1 MPRDVVPG
9 QSSCAA
15 APMSAADLA
24 ALYAHARALD
34 DRLRQAFDN
43 FDLDGSGTMGME
55 EVLPLLDDLGELK
68 KLSTAARVAFATEKF
83 IEADANVAEVA
94 VRNAAQVAADAE
106 VVVTSVGAS
115 ADLGHVDRSV
125 LISNPPW
132 GVQTAGA
139 DRPVLDAMFS
149 SKAAVIHLMHH
160 AEAGHVEALAASHGW
175 VSEDVLRAPFRLPLV
190 HDHQRSGRRT
200 TEVLCRRFSRPA
212 SEERIEKERP

>member
-1 MPRDVVPG
+1 MNTVRLRHLAMALSALEPH
-9 QSSCAA
+9 
-15 APMSAADLA
+15 PMQRSDLEQYATEGDLA
-24 ALYAHARALD
+24 ARWLAAVASYGDLEGQHVVDVGAGNGILGLGAHMLGAAAV
-34 DRLRQAFDN
+34 RL
-43 FDLDGSGTMGME
+43 
-55 EVLPLLDDLGELK
+55 
-68 KLSTAARVAFATEKF
+68 